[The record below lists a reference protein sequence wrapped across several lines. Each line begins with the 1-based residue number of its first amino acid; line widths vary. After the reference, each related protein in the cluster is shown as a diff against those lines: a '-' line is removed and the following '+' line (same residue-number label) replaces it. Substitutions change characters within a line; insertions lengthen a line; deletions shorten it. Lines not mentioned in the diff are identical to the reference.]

1 MCNMDAND
9 WNSFWIS
16 FVVGLIFFLLSIP
29 LALKYIPQFT
39 VSQLRKK
46 NKKYIIHKNLF
57 CDSRIV

>member
-46 NKKYIIHKNLF
+46 NKNTLF
-57 CDSRIV
+57 TKPLL